1 MQMEGRKVESVK
13 ALQKKIFITAG
24 ILSVLSMIFFIFVFN
39 EWKALSLGLLFGV
52 LISGLNFIDLSN
64 TLERAVKKSPEKA
77 QSYTVRKYFMRYIM
91 TGVVIFVAVKVP
103 HLHVIGTV
111 LGMLLIK
118 FSIMITNL
126 FNDKQFYINIF
137 KRKEV

>member
-1 MQMEGRKVESVK
+1 MDSVK
-13 ALQKKIFITAG
+13 VLHKKIFMTAG
-24 ILSVLSMIFFIFVFN
+24 VFTFILAMVFLLFFDSSKSLI
-39 EWKALSLGLLFGV
+39 LGLVFGV

-64 TLERAVKKSPEKA
+64 TLQRAVSMSPEKA

-91 TGVVIFVAVKVP
+91 NGVVIFVAVKTP
-103 HLHVIGTV
+103 HIHVISTV

>member
-1 MQMEGRKVESVK
+1 
-13 ALQKKIFITAG
+13 
-24 ILSVLSMIFFIFVFN
+24 
-39 EWKALSLGLLFGV
+39 
-52 LISGLNFIDLSN
+52 
-64 TLERAVKKSPEKA
+64 
-77 QSYTVRKYFMRYIM
+77 M

-118 FSIMITNL
+118 LSIMITNL